1 MLSRVIVPLL
11 QERLRT
17 FPSAV
22 LVGPRQSGKTTI
34 AKSIANTYFDL
45 EQEQDRL
52 RLNLQWEEL
61 ARSKSLVILDEAQSW
76 PDVFPKLRGAIDAD
90 RKRNG
95 RFLLLGSVAPALMR
109 EVSESLAGRIAIVEL
124 TPFFASE
131 IESSAHDA
139 LWKFG
144 GFPDGGVL
152 EPDQPVF
159 PAWQNF
165 FLSQMAQ
172 RDLPMW
178 GLPAKPGI
186 TDRLMRL
193 IAAVNGSPLNASQ
206 LGQSLGVSYHSVVS
220 YLDFFESAFLIRRLR
235 PFDARNFPKRLTK
248 APKIYWRD
256 SGLLHSLLEWK
267 PSAAL
272 LEQPWAGTSWE
283 GWVIE
288 QTLAAHAS
296 QGIDAQPY
304 YFRTKDGLECDL
316 LLEKNGTR
324 ELIEIKL
331 TTSPSVAD
339 FKKLDKIAALVGAHR
354 KVLLSRTGDCVTT
367 GDRWSVNLPTYLEKI
382 GAPYKRPAPR
392 RAEGGIPS
400 ASTLYLK
407 LMESD
412 GPLVKQGLLTE
423 NTLLQRAEWLHG
435 DLEKLRLAQFQI
447 LPTREI
453 ADPASG
459 LLFKIVEYVF
469 GPSGH
474 DLDQAAPGF
483 KKDPHF
489 IEGTGLDRESLSR
502 FAQISETGHT
512 VIPQLWLGNKT
523 LRERVRTPTQH
534 LDTLNEVWWLS
545 RWQGVIPDSVEMECA
560 LLGGPK
566 KRTPTVDWRFRVL
579 DGAVTINLE
588 VKNRRGTAA
597 SKPMKKGVY
606 LFGDNPE
613 KPFRPSTDD
622 EINVLAITA
631 YHAGAISAA
640 EENQLVRD
648 SLDKSPADEVLDAVA
663 LYVVGQGSRERLFF
677 PTNRPLHKK
686 DLILRS
692 LLKPETIEDHS
703 RLIHHR
709 FPISWED
716 AGIHHAALVDDFQR
730 EP

>member
-1 MLSRVIVPLL
+1 MLSRAIVPLL
-11 QERLRT
+11 QERLRS

-22 LVGPRQSGKTTI
+22 LVGPRQSGKTTL
-34 AKSIANTYFDL
+34 AKTLSDTYFDL

-52 RLNLQWEEL
+52 RLDLQWEEL

-76 PDVFPKLRGAIDAD
+76 PEVFPKLRGAIDAD

-95 RFLLLGSVAPALMR
+95 RFLLLGSVAPSLMR

-124 TPFFASE
+124 TPLFASE
-131 IESSAHDA
+131 IEPTAHDA
-139 LWKFG
+139 LWKLG

-152 EPDQPVF
+152 QPDQLVF

-193 IAAVNGSPLNASQ
+193 VAAVNGSQLNASQ

-256 SGLLHSLLEWK
+256 SGLLHSLMEWN
-267 PSAAL
+267 PAASL
-272 LEQPWAGTSWE
+272 LEQPWAGASWE

-288 QTLAAHAS
+288 QILAAHAS
-296 QGIDAQPY
+296 LGIDVRPY
-304 YFRTKDGLECDL
+304 YFRTRDGLECDL
-316 LLEKNGTR
+316 LLEKNGIR

-331 TTSPSVAD
+331 TTSPSLAD
-339 FKKLDKIAALVGAHR
+339 FKKLEKIADLVGAQR
-354 KVLLSRTGDCVTT
+354 KVILSRTCDCVTT
-367 GDRWSVNLPTYLEKI
+367 GDRWSLNLPAYLEKI
-382 GAPYKRPAPR
+382 GAPYKTRVPR
-392 RAEGGIPS
+392 QAELGIPS
-400 ASTLYLK
+400 SSTLYLRLK
-407 LMESD
+407 ESD
-412 GPLVKQGLLTE
+412 TSLLREGVLTE
-423 NTLLQRAEWLHG
+423 GRLQQRAQWLHA
-435 DLEKLRLAQFQI
+435 DLEKLNMPEFRI

-453 ADPASG
+453 ADPATG
-459 LLFKIVEYVF
+459 LLFKVVEYVF
-469 GPSGH
+469 GPTGH
-474 DLDQAAPGF
+474 DVDQAAPGF
-483 KKDPHF
+483 QKDPHF
-489 IEGTGLDRESLSR
+489 IDGTALDRESLSR
-502 FAQISETGHT
+502 FGQISEIGHT
-512 VIPQLWLGNKT
+512 VIPHLWLGNKA
-523 LRERVRTPTQH
+523 LCERLHTPTQH

-545 RWQGVIPDSVEMECA
+545 RWHGVIPDSVEMEFS
-560 LLGGPK
+560 LLGGVK
-566 KRTPTVDWRFRVL
+566 KQSPTVDWRFRVL
-579 DGAVTINLE
+579 EGAITINLE

-597 SKPMKKGVY
+597 SKPMEKGVY
-606 LFGDNPE
+606 LFGDAPE

-631 YHAGAISAA
+631 YHAGHISQK
-640 EENQLVRD
+640 EETELVTKY
-648 SLDKSPADEVLDAVA
+648 LEQSPAHEVIDAVA
-663 LYVVGQGSRERLFF
+663 LYVTGQGSYERLYF

-692 LLKPETIEDHS
+692 LHKPEDIEDHS
-703 RLIHHR
+703 RVLLQR
-709 FPISWED
+709 FPR
-716 AGIHHAALVDDFQR
+716 ALEEVLAEINARQS
-730 EP
+730 